1 MRIPGED
8 ESPRIAE
15 EINAVIRYRV
25 RKFQQKRGLEEGT
38 ANYLEKR
45 LMEIKHR
52 TYLWL
57 YLVFDYLE
65 NELLQNGRLE
75 KPASAIAISS
85 YFGLEVVVRQLL
97 IKNGIDD
104 GYISD
109 FDKSSL
115 LWAAE
120 RGHEAV
126 VKLLLQTGK
135 ADLNLKDPEFGKT
148 PIAYT
153 AENGHKAI
161 AEPLLGTGQVDPDS
175 ISKEGRR
182 LLAYAFKNGH
192 EAIVKLLLETG
203 RVDPESVTEDT

>member
-1 MRIPGED
+1 MNAIPTHFPTSISHLSLAISCVRLPRERVGKSDREGD
-8 ESPRIAE
+8 AKESL
-15 EINAVIRYRV
+15 
-25 RKFQQKRGLEEGT
+25 QQ
-38 ANYLEKR
+38 YPCQ
-45 LMEIKHR
+45 
-52 TYLWL
+52 
-57 YLVFDYLE
+57 F
-65 NELLQNGRLE
+65 QNGRLE

-85 YFGLEVVVRQLL
+85 YFGLEVVIQQLL

-109 FDKSSL
+109 FDKISL
-115 LWAAE
+115 LWTAE

-161 AEPLLGTGQVDPDS
+161 AELLLGTGQVDPDS
-175 ISKEGRR
+175 ISKEGWRP
-182 LLAYAFKNGH
+182 LAYASKNGH

-203 RVDPESVTEDT
+203 RVDPESVTEDRLRLISMDEHP